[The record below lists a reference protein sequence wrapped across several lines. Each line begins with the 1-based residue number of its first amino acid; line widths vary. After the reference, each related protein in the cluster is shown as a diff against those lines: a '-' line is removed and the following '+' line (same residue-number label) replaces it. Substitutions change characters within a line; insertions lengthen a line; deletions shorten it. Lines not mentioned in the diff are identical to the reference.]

1 MHRPFFPLAPWR
13 AVAIITILLTTAFPA
28 LTAHAGVAGVELP
41 KHRPIPILT
50 YHRFGY
56 APGDSV
62 TVRVDSFVSHLR
74 AIRHAGF
81 QVVPLEQVLA
91 WYRGDVNTLPE
102 RAVVITIDDGHRSVY
117 DVLRPLLRERHW
129 PIPITLFIYPSAISN
144 ASDALTWEE
153 LRTMKQDGFFTIES
167 HAYWHPNFRS
177 ERALRDAAS
186 FRAFVLEQLVHARS
200 RISAE
205 TGATA
210 TCIAWPFGIHDTELE
225 ALAVDAGYV
234 AGFTSEPRPVTRAET
249 VMALP
254 RYPINDVCGEE
265 CIWGILRE
273 TDPYHD

>member
-1 MHRPFFPLAPWR
+1 MEGGHESVRSVVR
-13 AVAIITILLTTAFPA
+13 
-28 LTAHAGVAGVELP
+28 
-41 KHRPIPILT
+41 RPIYPP
-50 YHRFGY
+50 
-56 APGDSV
+56 AP
-62 TVRVDSFVSHLR
+62 LR
-74 AIRHAGF
+74 ECR
-81 QVVPLEQVLA
+81 LA
-91 WYRGDVNTLPE
+91 NPFDRQASSCPAHKKTDRP
-102 RAVVITIDDGHRSVY
+102 ITIDDGHRSVY
-117 DVLRPLLRERHW
+117 DVLRPLLRDRHW
-129 PIPITLFIYPSAISN
+129 AIPITLFIYPSAISN

-200 RISAE
+200 RVSAE

-249 VMALP
+249 AMALP

-273 TDPYHD
+273 TDPYHN